1 MQQDNDLRIEQVPRR
16 GLAGLQRR
24 DIPASAMPYRKG
36 ALPYRLDLPSNT
48 RATASSSGYAIVTE
62 WLGRLAAVLA
72 VILFGLVLAAI
83 HKGELVQDSART
95 IVDNFRLT
103 NDYFSQR
110 ADLTAP
116 ATARKQLDELATV
129 LADLNTATAADV
141 DHLAA
146 LLPDARALL
155 AAGQGDAEIAG
166 QLETVATTLQGSAAS
181 LHQISA
187 DANTTVSDV
196 NEELTTAIELVNAL
210 NAELTRTTNKLA
222 LIPEQGA
229 FIPAPGGN

>member
-1 MQQDNDLRIEQVPRR
+1 MQQGTDLPLEAYPRR
-16 GLAGLQRR
+16 DLAGLQRF
-24 DIPASAMPYRKG
+24 DVPAS
-36 ALPYRLDLPSNT
+36 ALPYRRGVVPRRLDIPNAGTPSST
-48 RATASSSGYAIVTE
+48 GFAVVTE
-62 WLGRLAAVLA
+62 WMGRLAAVLA
-72 VILFGLVLAAI
+72 VVLFGLVFAAI
-83 HKGELVQDSART
+83 HKGQLVQGSART

-103 NDYFSQR
+103 NEYFAQR

-116 ATARKQLDELATV
+116 ATAHKQLDELAGV
-129 LADLNTATAADV
+129 LAQLDTATAADV

-155 AAGQGDAEIAG
+155 AAGRGDTQIAG

-187 DANTTVSDV
+187 DANTTVSEV
-196 NEELTTAIELVNAL
+196 NDELTTAIDLVNAL
-210 NAELTRTTNKLA
+210 NAELTRTTNKLT
-222 LIPEQGA
+222 LVPEQGA

>member
-1 MQQDNDLRIEQVPRR
+1 MQQGTDLPDEAYPRR
-16 GLAGLQRR
+16 GLAGLQRL
-24 DIPASAMPYRKG
+24 DIPASALPYRKG
-36 ALPYRLDLPSNT
+36 VLPHRLDIPST
-48 RATASSSGYAIVTE
+48 ATPSSTGFAVATE
-62 WLGRLAAVLA
+62 WMGRLAAVLA
-72 VILFGLVLAAI
+72 VVLFGLVLAAI

-103 NDYFSQR
+103 NEYFAQR

-116 ATARKQLDELATV
+116 ATAHRQLDELAGV
-129 LADLNTATAADV
+129 LAQLNTATAADV
-141 DHLAA
+141 EHLAA

-155 AAGQGDAEIAG
+155 AAGQGDTQIAG

-196 NEELTTAIELVNAL
+196 NNELSTAIDLVNAL